1 MSTPPRPTTAATEP
15 AVPGPRDKIPLRTDG
30 ILERLAVLRAAD
42 APTHGGR
49 VLSYVYDPGLAE
61 LDELAAA
68 AARAVQPVNGL
79 DPTTFTSVAVMER
92 ELVAFA
98 RDVLHGPSHGP
109 DVVVGSVTSG
119 GTESCLLAVKI
130 ARDAFRAAHPGVRP
144 RVVAPVSVHAAFR
157 KAAQYLDVDLTLVP
171 VDQSTGVPDV
181 ARLVA
186 ETGGGPRDGS
196 SGDGPTDVALVVV
209 SAPSY
214 PHGVVDP
221 VAEVA
226 AAAHARG
233 VPVHVDACVGGWVL
247 PFWVDAGGDAVP
259 PFDFS
264 VPGVTSISADVHKYG
279 YAPKGTS
286 VLLVRGRDRQRR
298 QFFATTGWP
307 GYPVVNPTVSGS
319 RSAAPLA
326 AAWAVSAALGTA
338 GYTALTAR
346 CVRATRALH
355 EAVGAIEGL
364 RVVGRPTGPLV
375 AVAADESV
383 PTGRRVDPHLWA
395 DAVRALGWVLQP
407 QPGLAQE
414 DGTRLPHTTHLT
426 VTPVTEAGLEDL
438 VPALVQGADAVRGEP
453 RPDVSG
459 VLGTLTGAAGATAP
473 GDATPDA
480 PAPGGPASDD
490 LWAALLVALAAD
502 GGEERRATGAVLPDR
517 LAPLM
522 AVMEVLPGPL
532 AERALVEI
540 VARVSQPLDDPV
552 AGSPDATPPAA

>member
-1 MSTPPRPTTAATEP
+1 VTNPPRTTDPATVSE
-15 AVPGPRDKIPLRTDG
+15 PGPDGIPLRTEG
-30 ILERLAVLRAAD
+30 ILDRLAELRAAD

-98 RDVLHGPSHGP
+98 RDMLRGPAEGP
-109 DVVVGSVTSG
+109 DAVVGSVTSG
-119 GTESCLLAVKI
+119 GTESCLLAVKT
-130 ARDAFRAAHPGVRP
+130 ARDAFLAAHPGVRP

-171 VDQSTGVPDV
+171 VDPATGVPDV
-181 ARLVA
+181 GRLVA
-186 ETGGGPRDGS
+186 EITGPGTARKGAT
-196 SGDGPTDVALVVV
+196 GDGTGVADASDVALVVV

-226 AAAHARG
+226 AAARERG

-247 PFWVDAGGDAVP
+247 PFWEAAGGDRVP
-259 PFDFS
+259 AIDFS

-279 YAPKGTS
+279 YAPKGAS

-307 GYPVVNPTVSGS
+307 GYPVVNATLSGS

-326 AAWAVSAALGTA
+326 AAWAVSRALGSA

-355 EAVGAIEGL
+355 EAVGAIDGL
-364 RVVGRPTGPLV
+364 RVVGRPTGPLI
-375 AVAADESV
+375 AVATDETASPGV
-383 PTGRRVDPHLWA
+383 RVDPHLWA
-395 DAVRALGWVLQP
+395 DAVRTLGWVLQP
-407 QPGLAQE
+407 QPGLVQD

-426 VTPVTEAGLEDL
+426 VTPVTEAGLEEL
-438 VPALVQGADAVRGEP
+438 VPALVQGADAVRGAP
-453 RPDVSG
+453 RPDVSEA
-459 VLGTLTGAAGATAP
+459 LGALEGAVGTAG
-473 GDATPDA
+473 
-480 PAPGGPASDD
+480 PGGPTSDV
-490 LWAALLVALAAD
+490 LWTALLAMLAAD
-502 GGEERRATGAVLPDR
+502 GGAGPAGGAVLPDR

-522 AVMEVLPGPL
+522 ALLEVLPGPL
-532 AERALVEI
+532 AERALVEV
-540 VARVSQPLDDPV
+540 VARVSEPADVPT
-552 AGSPDATPPAA
+552 ATPPGATTPAA

>member
-1 MSTPPRPTTAATEP
+1 VTTPPPTERTTDPSAEHSGATAGD
-15 AVPGPRDKIPLRTDG
+15 VPLRTDG
-30 ILERLAVLRAAD
+30 ILDRLAALRAAD

-79 DPTTFTSVAVMER
+79 DPTTFTSVAVMES

-98 RDVLHGPSHGP
+98 RAMLRGP
-109 DVVVGSVTSG
+109 DTGPDAVVGSVTSG

-130 ARDAFRAAHPGVRP
+130 ARDAARAARPGVRP

-171 VDQSTGVPDV
+171 VDPATGTLAAAD
-181 ARLVA
+181 LVA
-186 ETGGGPRDGS
+186 ELDGAP
-196 SGDGPTDVALVVV
+196 DGDVALVVV

-226 AAAHARG
+226 AAAAARG

-247 PFWVDAGGDAVP
+247 PFWEGAGGDPVP
-259 PFDFS
+259 AFDFS

-307 GYPVVNPTVSGS
+307 GYPVVNPTTSGS

-326 AAWAVSAALGTA
+326 AAWAVSQALGTA

-355 EAVGAIEGL
+355 EAIGGIDGL
-364 RVVGRPTGPLV
+364 RVVGRPTGPLI
-375 AVAADESV
+375 AVACDETV
-383 PTGRRVDPHLWA
+383 PPARQVDPHLWA
-395 DAVRALGWVLQP
+395 DAVRSLGWVLQP
-407 QPGLAQE
+407 QPGLAQD
-414 DGTRLPHTTHLT
+414 DGTHLPHTTHLT
-426 VTPVTEAGLEDL
+426 VTPVTEAGLDGL
-438 VPALVQGADAVRGEP
+438 VAALAQGADAVRGEP
-453 RPDVSG
+453 RPDVSA
-459 VLGTLTGAAGATAP
+459 VLGALSGAF
-473 GDATPDA
+473 A
-480 PAPGGPASDD
+480 PAPGAAPTEPTADAV
-490 LWAALLVALAAD
+490 WEALLAALAAD
-502 GGEERRATGAVLPDR
+502 GGEPRGASRSVLPDR

-522 AVMEVLPGPL
+522 AVMEVLPAEA

-540 VARVSQPLDDPV
+540 VARV
-552 AGSPDATPPAA
+552 AEPPAGPGTP

>member
-1 MSTPPRPTTAATEP
+1 MRS
-15 AVPGPRDKIPLRTDG
+15 DG
-30 ILERLAVLRAAD
+30 ILDRLARLRAAD

-49 VLSYVYDPGLAE
+49 VLSYVYDPDVAE

-98 RDVLHGPSHGP
+98 REMLHGPADGP

-130 ARDAFRAAHPGVRP
+130 AREAFVARRPGVRP
-144 RVVAPVSVHAAFR
+144 RVVAPVSAHAAFR
-157 KAAQYLDVDLTLVP
+157 KAAAYLDVELTSLP
-171 VDQSTGVPDV
+171 VDPASGLPDP
-181 ARLVA
+181 AAFAA
-186 ETGGGPRDGS
+186 ELDRAGAAP
-196 SGDGPTDVALVVV
+196 GDGGDVALVVV

-221 VAEVA
+221 VTEVA
-226 AAAHARG
+226 ALAAARG

-247 PFWVDAGGDAVP
+247 PFWEAAGGGGVP
-259 PFDFS
+259 PFDFA

-307 GYPVVNPTVSGS
+307 GYPVVNAGMSGS

-326 AAWAVSAALGTA
+326 AAWAVSQALGTP

-355 EAVGAIEGL
+355 EAVEGIEGL
-364 RVVGRPTGPLV
+364 RVVGDPTGPLV
-375 AVAADESV
+375 AVATDEDV
-383 PTGRRVDPHLWA
+383 PPARRVDPHVWA
-395 DAVRALGWVLQP
+395 DEVRTRGWVLQP
-407 QPGLAQE
+407 QPGLVQD

-426 VTPVTEAGLEDL
+426 VTPVTASGLDGL
-438 VPALVQGADAVRGEP
+438 VPALVAGADAVRGTG
-453 RPDVSG
+453 RPDVSAVVG
-459 VLGTLTGAAGATAP
+459 
-473 GDATPDA
+473 
-480 PAPGGPASDD
+480 
-490 LWAALLVALAAD
+490 ALAASAD
-502 GGEERRATGAVLPDR
+502 PGTPPSSDALWAGLLAVLSPGAGGDERAGSSGSSSGSVLPDR

-522 AVMEVLPGPL
+522 ALMEVLPAAR
-532 AERALVEI
+532 AERLLVEI
-540 VARVSQPLDDPV
+540 VARVADPSSTGRAGVQPS
-552 AGSPDATPPAA
+552 A

>member
-1 MSTPPRPTTAATEP
+1 MTTPPPTEP
-15 AVPGPRDKIPLRTDG
+15 ATDPSSERPGGAPTGEVPLRTDG
-30 ILERLAVLRAAD
+30 ILDRLAALRAAD

-79 DPTTFTSVAVMER
+79 DPTTFTSVAVMES

-98 RDVLHGPSHGP
+98 RSMLRGPVAGP
-109 DVVVGSVTSG
+109 DAVVGSVTSG

-130 ARDAFRAAHPGVRP
+130 ARDAARAARPGVRP

-171 VDQSTGVPDV
+171 VDPATGTLAAAD
-181 ARLVA
+181 LVA
-186 ETGGGPRDGS
+186 EL
-196 SGDGPTDVALVVV
+196 DGPEVALVVV

-226 AAAHARG
+226 AAASARG

-247 PFWVDAGGDAVP
+247 PFWEGAGGEPVP
-259 PFDFS
+259 AFDFS

-286 VLLVRGRDRQRR
+286 VLLVRDRDRQRR

-307 GYPVVNPTVSGS
+307 GYPVVNPTTSGS

-326 AAWAVSAALGTA
+326 AAWAVSQALGTA

-346 CVRATRALH
+346 CVRATRALR
-355 EAVGAIEGL
+355 EAIDGIDGL
-364 RVVGRPTGPLV
+364 RVVGHPTGPLV
-375 AVAADESV
+375 AVACDESV
-383 PTGRRVDPHLWA
+383 PAARQVDPHHWA
-395 DAVRALGWVLQP
+395 DAVRSLGWVLQP
-407 QPGLAQE
+407 QPGLAQD
-414 DGTRLPHTTHLT
+414 DGTHLPHTTHLT
-426 VTPVTEAGLEDL
+426 VTPVTEAGLDDL
-438 VPALVQGADAVRGEP
+438 VAALVQGADVVRGEP
-453 RPDVSG
+453 RPDVSA
-459 VLGTLTGAAGATAP
+459 VLGALAGAFTAAP
-473 GDATPDA
+473 GDARAEPTADA
-480 PAPGGPASDD
+480 VWG
-490 LWAALLVALAAD
+490 ALLAALAAD
-502 GGEERRATGAVLPDR
+502 DGERRGTSRSVLPDR

-522 AVMEVLPGPL
+522 AVMEVLPAPV

-540 VARVSQPLDDPV
+540 VARV
-552 AGSPDATPPAA
+552 AEPPSEPGAP

>member
-1 MSTPPRPTTAATEP
+1 MTTPRPTEPVTDTGAT
-15 AVPGPRDKIPLRTDG
+15 VPGALPRPADAVPLRTDG
-30 ILERLAVLRAAD
+30 ILDRLAALRAAD

-79 DPTTFTSVAVMER
+79 DPTTFTSVAVMES
-92 ELVAFA
+92 ELLGFA
-98 RDVLHGPSHGP
+98 RTMLHGPADGP
-109 DVVVGSVTSG
+109 DAVVGSVTSG

-130 ARDAFRAAHPGVRP
+130 AREGFRAEHPDVRP

-157 KAAQYLDVDLTLVP
+157 KAAQHLDVDLTLVP
-171 VDQSTGVPDV
+171 VDPATGTPAAAD
-181 ARLVA
+181 LVA
-186 ETGGGPRDGS
+186 ALDA
-196 SGDGPTDVALVVV
+196 DDVALVVV

-226 AAAHARG
+226 EAAAARG

-247 PFWVDAGGDAVP
+247 PFWVAAGGEEVP

-279 YAPKGTS
+279 YAPKGAS

-307 GYPVVNPTVSGS
+307 GYPVVNPTLSGS

-326 AAWAVSAALGTA
+326 AAWAVSQALGTA

-346 CVRATRALH
+346 CVRATYALRA
-355 EAVGAIEGL
+355 AVDAIDGL

-375 AVAADESV
+375 AVATDESV
-383 PTGRRVDPHLWA
+383 PPERRVDPHLWA
-395 DAVRALGWVLQP
+395 DAVRSLGWVLQP
-407 QPGLAQE
+407 QPGLVQD

-426 VTPVTEAGLEDL
+426 VTPVTEAGLDGL
-438 VPALVQGADAVRGEP
+438 VAALGAGADAVRGAG

-459 VLGTLTGAAGATAP
+459 VLAALAGEFAP
-473 GDATPDA
+473 RADA
-480 PAPGGPASDD
+480 PTADEMWG
-490 LWAALLVALAAD
+490 ALVGVLAAD
-502 GGEERRATGAVLPDR
+502 DGGPEGDDDRGPRASVLPDR

-522 AVMEVLPGPL
+522 ALMEVLPAPV
-532 AERALVEI
+532 AEQALVEI
-540 VARVSQPLDDPV
+540 VARVSEPHAEAPGT
-552 AGSPDATPPAA
+552 A

>member
-1 MSTPPRPTTAATEP
+1 MTTPRPTEP
-15 AVPGPRDKIPLRTDG
+15 VTDAGASAPGALPRPADDVPLRTDG
-30 ILERLAVLRAAD
+30 ILDRLAALRASD

-79 DPTTFTSVAVMER
+79 DPTTFTSVAVMES
-92 ELVAFA
+92 ELLTFA
-98 RDVLHGPSHGP
+98 RTMLHGPADGP
-109 DVVVGSVTSG
+109 DAVVGSVTSG

-130 ARDAFRAAHPGVRP
+130 ARDAFRAQHPGARP

-157 KAAQYLDVDLTLVP
+157 KAAQHLDVDLTLVP
-171 VDQSTGVPDV
+171 VDPATGTPAATD
-181 ARLVA
+181 LVA
-186 ETGGGPRDGS
+186 ALDA
-196 SGDGPTDVALVVV
+196 DNVALVVV

-226 AAAHARG
+226 AAAAARG

-247 PFWVDAGGDAVP
+247 PFWTAAGGEDVP

-279 YAPKGTS
+279 YAPKGAS
-286 VLLVRGRDRQRR
+286 VLLVRGRDRQRL

-307 GYPVVNPTVSGS
+307 GYPVVNPTLSGS

-326 AAWAVSAALGTA
+326 AAWAVSQALGTA

-346 CVRATRALH
+346 CVRATHALH
-355 EAVGAIEGL
+355 AAVDAIDGL

-375 AVAADESV
+375 AVATDESV
-383 PTGRRVDPHLWA
+383 PSERRVDPHLWA
-395 DAVRALGWVLQP
+395 DAVRSLGWVLQP
-407 QPGLAQE
+407 QPGLVQA

-426 VTPVTEAGLEDL
+426 VTPVTEAGLDDL
-438 VPALVQGADAVRGEP
+438 VAALGAGADAVRGAG
-453 RPDVSG
+453 RPDVGG
-459 VLGTLTGAAGATAP
+459 VLGALAGALAP
-473 GDATPDA
+473 DGDAA
-480 PAPGGPASDD
+480 PTADD
-490 LWAALLVALAAD
+490 VWGALAEVLA
-502 GGEERRATGAVLPDR
+502 GGGRTAEGDDDAQRGSVLPDR

-522 AVMEVLPGPL
+522 ALMEVLPGPV

-540 VARVSQPLDDPV
+540 VARVSE
-552 AGSPDATPPAA
+552 PPAETPGTA

>member
-1 MSTPPRPTTAATEP
+1 MTTPRPTEP
-15 AVPGPRDKIPLRTDG
+15 ATDASSERPGAPPTGDVPLRTDG
-30 ILERLAVLRAAD
+30 ILDRLATLRAAD

-79 DPTTFTSVAVMER
+79 DPTTFTSVAVMES

-98 RDVLHGPSHGP
+98 RAMLRGAPTGPAA
-109 DVVVGSVTSG
+109 VVGSVTSG

-130 ARDAFRAAHPGVRP
+130 ARDAARAARPEVRP
-144 RVVAPVSVHAAFR
+144 RVLAPVSVHAAFR

-171 VDQSTGVPDV
+171 VDPATGTLAAAD
-181 ARLVA
+181 LVA
-186 ETGGGPRDGS
+186 ELD
-196 SGDGPTDVALVVV
+196 DDVALVVV

-226 AAAHARG
+226 AAAAAHG

-247 PFWVDAGGDAVP
+247 PFWEGAGGEQVP
-259 PFDFS
+259 AFDFS

-307 GYPVVNPTVSGS
+307 GYPVVNPTTSGS

-326 AAWAVSAALGTA
+326 AAWAVSQALGVP

-355 EAVGAIEGL
+355 EAIDGIDGL
-364 RVVGRPTGPLV
+364 RVVGHPTGPLV
-375 AVAADESV
+375 AVACDESV
-383 PTGRRVDPHLWA
+383 PATRRVDPHQWA
-395 DAVRALGWVLQP
+395 DAVRSLGWVLQP
-407 QPGLAQE
+407 QPGLAQD
-414 DGTRLPHTTHLT
+414 DGTHLPHTTHLT
-426 VTPVTEAGLEDL
+426 VTPVTEAGLDDL
-438 VPALVQGADAVRGEP
+438 VAALVQGADAVRGEP
-453 RPDVSG
+453 RPDVSA
-459 VLGTLTGAAGATAP
+459 VLGALAGAFTASP
-473 GDATPDA
+473 GDAPAEPTADA
-480 PAPGGPASDD
+480 V
-490 LWAALLVALAAD
+490 WEALLAALAAD
-502 GGEERRATGAVLPDR
+502 GGEPRGTTRSVLPDR

-522 AVMEVLPGPL
+522 AVMEVLPAAV

-540 VARVSQPLDDPV
+540 VARV
-552 AGSPDATPPAA
+552 AEPPAGIGTP